1 MGSDLL
7 TWRDLLDI
15 FAVSLFFYGI
25 LKLLKLTRGMSI
37 ARGIAILGVFWLFAE
52 ILELKTLSWM
62 FEKIWAVG
70 IFSLVV
76 IFQPEIRK
84 ALGKLGQRGA
94 LSQSRKISEMVI
106 DRVVRAC
113 SLLSERQIGALV
125 VIERSQNLESIL
137 ESCIHIDAILSSELI
152 ITIFNPISPLHD
164 GAVVVR
170 GDRLLYAS
178 CILPLSR
185 STDIPRKY
193 GTRHRAGVGITEESD
208 AICVIVSE
216 ETGEMSLAVSGK
228 LSRNL
233 DQELLRALL
242 MKELLNE
249 GV

>member
-1 MGSDLL
+1 
-7 TWRDLLDI
+7 
-15 FAVSLFFYGI
+15 
-25 LKLLKLTRGMSI
+25 MSI

-137 ESCIHIDAILSSELI
+137 ESCIHIDAVLSSELI

-164 GAVVVR
+164 GAIVVR
-170 GDRLLYAS
+170 GDRLVYAS

-216 ETGEMSLAVSGK
+216 ETGEVSLAISGK
-228 LSRNL
+228 LNRNL

-249 GV
+249 GA

>member
-137 ESCIHIDAILSSELI
+137 ESCIHIDAVLSSELI

-164 GAVVVR
+164 GAIVVR
-170 GDRLLYAS
+170 GDRLVYAS

-216 ETGEMSLAVSGK
+216 ETGEVSLAISGK
-228 LSRNL
+228 LNRNL

-249 GV
+249 GA